1 MAGQRLT
8 DKSALANNTGTGDLF
23 MVVDISDTTGSSAG
37 TSKKVDSQYII
48 QTDILSVNLDIATS
62 PKTIVSA
69 PGSGKIIQPLTIT
82 FIYTYGSVA
91 STTTGYLYVSY
102 DSSST
107 SNYLIRQRDI
117 FKDETADRTYV
128 FGAGAEIAP
137 ADGTYAGSIDNRPLV
152 VYNSADLGGNGTI
165 KCIVTYQIVVL

>member
-8 DKSALANNTGTGDLF
+8 DKTSLANNTGTGDLL

-48 QTDILSVNLDIATS
+48 QTDILSVNLDLDST

-69 PGSGKIIQPLTIT
+69 PGSGKMIQPLTIT
-82 FIYTYGSVA
+82 FIYTYGSAPVT
-91 STTTGYLYVSY
+91 SSNYLYISY

-107 SNYLIRQRDI
+107 SNYLVRQRDWL
-117 FKDETADRTYV
+117 KSETADRTYV
-128 FGAGAEIAP
+128 FGAGEATTG
-137 ADGTYAGSIDNRPLV
+137 DGTCTASIDNKPLIA
-152 VYNSADLGGNGTI
+152 YNSVDLEGDGTI

>member
-23 MVVDISDTTGSSAG
+23 MVVDVSDTTGSSAG
-37 TSKKVDSQYII
+37 TSKKVDSKFGI
-48 QTDILSVNLDIATS
+48 QTDVLSVNLDLNTT

-91 STTTGYLYVSY
+91 HVANNYLYVSY

-107 SNYLIRQRDI
+107 SNYLVRQRDFI
-117 FKDETADRTYV
+117 KNETADRTYI
-128 FGAGAEIAP
+128 FGGGDLTVG
-137 ADGTYAGSIDNRPLV
+137 DGTCAASIDNKPLV
-152 VYNSADLGGNGTI
+152 VYSSVDLGGDGTI
-165 KCIVTYQIVVL
+165 KCIVTYQTVII

>member
-23 MVVDISDTTGSSAG
+23 MVVDVSDTTGSSAG
-37 TSKKVDSQYII
+37 TSKKVDSKFII
-48 QTDILSVNLDIATS
+48 QTDVLSVNLDLNTT

-91 STTTGYLYVSY
+91 HVANNYLYVSY

-107 SNYLIRQRDI
+107 SNYLVRQRDFI
-117 FKDETADRTYV
+117 KNETADRTYI
-128 FGAGAEIAP
+128 FGGGDLTVG
-137 ADGTYAGSIDNRPLV
+137 DGTCAASIDNKPLV
-152 VYNSADLGGNGTI
+152 VYSSVDLGGDGTI
-165 KCIVTYQIVVL
+165 KCIVTYQTVII

>member
-23 MVVDISDTTGSSAG
+23 MVVDVSDTTGSSAG
-37 TSKKVDSQYII
+37 TSKKVDSKFVI
-48 QTDILSVNLDIATS
+48 QTDVLSVNLDLNTT

>member
-8 DKSALANNTGTGDLF
+8 DKSALANNTGAGDLF
-23 MVVDISDTTGSSAG
+23 MVVDVSDTTGSSAG
-37 TSKKVDSQYII
+37 TSKKVDSKFII
-48 QTDILSVNLDIATS
+48 QTDVLSVNLDLNTT

-91 STTTGYLYVSY
+91 HVANNYLYVSY

-107 SNYLIRQRDI
+107 SNYLVRQRDFI
-117 FKDETADRTYV
+117 KNETADRTYI
-128 FGAGAEIAP
+128 FGGGDLTVG
-137 ADGTYAGSIDNRPLV
+137 DGTCAASIDNKPLV
-152 VYNSADLGGNGTI
+152 VYSSVDLGGDGTI
-165 KCIVTYQIVVL
+165 KCIVTYQTVII